1 VTEPSAPHYAR
12 LRAALGDRPLPAVL
26 VDLAAFDANVATA
39 LRAVADH
46 PVRVRV
52 GSKSVRCVAL
62 LRRAAEG
69 LGARFGGVLGFHP
82 REAKHLVAQ
91 GFHDILVAY
100 PSAHPADLDALCDA
114 NASGATVTAMI
125 DDAEQLTRLDA
136 RARARGVVVP
146 VALDVDM
153 AWRAGP
159 AVLGVRRSPLRAPE
173 AVLTLARAARAA
185 EGVSLRGVM
194 GYEAQIAGLTDRDAH
209 GRGITSH
216 RVLKA
221 LSRPDVLR
229 RRAAVCAALRAE
241 GFALDVVNGGGT
253 GSLKFTAADPAVN
266 EVVLGSGLLGPH
278 LFDGLDEF
286 AAQPAACFA
295 LQAVRRPAPDMVTCL
310 GGGWIASGA
319 AGPDRLP
326 RPWLPEGLALLP
338 LEGAGEVQTPVR
350 GAAAREISLGDPVFF
365 RHAKAGEPMDRV
377 DRVLLVQGDTVVAE
391 PSTYRGDGLALV

>member
-1 VTEPSAPHYAR
+1 MR
-12 LRAALGDRPLPAVL
+12 G
-26 VDLAAFDANVATA
+26 
-39 LRAVADH
+39 
-46 PVRVRV
+46 V
-52 GSKSVRCVAL
+52 GL

-91 GFHDILVAY
+91 GFRDILVAY

-173 AVLTLARAARAA
+173 AVLTLARAVRDAK
-185 EGVSLRGVM
+185 GVSLRGIM

-241 GFALDVVNGGGT
+241 GFTLDVVNGGGT
-253 GSLKFTAADPAVN
+253 GSLRFTSADPAVN
-266 EVVLGSGLLGPH
+266 EVVLRSVLLLPP
-278 LFDGLDEF
+278 LFDALHAF
-286 AAQPAACFA
+286 SAHPAACFA
-295 LQAVRRPAPDMVTCL
+295 LQASRRPAPDLVTSL
-310 GGGWIASGA
+310 GGGWVPPGHRRPRPPPPASAPHTAPLPPASPRAAPAPAPAPPPARVTCDLCDLPIVVGLRWKCVVCADFDACASCFERVAAAEAGA
-319 AGPDRLP
+319 APLHDPAHPFLRLSRPLHGDVDVRVNPPPAP
-326 RPWLPEGLALLP
+326 R
-338 LEGAGEVQTPVR
+338 
-350 GAAAREISLGDPVFF
+350 
-365 RHAKAGEPMDRV
+365 H
-377 DRVLLVQGDTVVAE
+377 
-391 PSTYRGDGLALV
+391 